1 MNCSTAGAAE
11 SVMLIWPG
19 QPGALTVAVITAVPD
34 GWWAIANPREPTLIV
49 VGSLDVQAVTC
60 ELMSR
65 TPVDCELFRKKFSRT
80 ASLRDLPLGIAAG
93 FAGLMLNRTGPTAA
107 GSCARAAETQNATRA
122 MQTAFRQLCRC
133 SICGNR

>member
-1 MNCSTAGAAE
+1 MTRATGGWGETANLGEPA
-11 SVMLIWPG
+11 LIF
-19 QPGALTVAVITAVPD
+19 
-34 GWWAIANPREPTLIV
+34 
-49 VGSLDVQAVTC
+49 VGSLDGRGVSSEV
-60 ELMSR
+60 LSR
-65 TPVDCELFRKKFSRT
+65 PPVACGRFRKKFSRT

-122 MQTAFRQLCRC
+122 MQRAFRQLCRC